1 MAPIVTLLVTVTI
14 SLLTTRVGAIAL
26 QLTGLT
32 PEVAR
37 FQARSA
43 FTGVGFTT
51 GESETLVNHPVRR
64 QILMMLMFWGNIGI
78 AAVIATT
85 IASFANKD
93 AGFEQVLLK
102 IGVLL
107 LGIAILWAVFTS
119 RWVDDWISRWVEYAL
134 VTWTN
139 VDVCDYTSLLHL
151 HNGYVVVE
159 IQVRSDDWIQGKSL
173 AEANL
178 SSEGVLVLGLTR
190 LSEVYVG
197 SPNGQT
203 EIQSGDTLT
212 VYGPSDRLDELDIRK
227 QGEQG
232 DRAHRIAVQVQ
243 KDSEKKGESLQ
254 QVEKI
259 QN

>member
-26 QLTGLT
+26 RLTGLS
-32 PEVAR
+32 PEIAR

-64 QILMMLMFWGNIGI
+64 RILMLLMFWGNIGV

-85 IASFANKD
+85 IASFAIDPGGQWLQN
-93 AGFEQVLLK
+93 
-102 IGVLL
+102 IGIFL
-107 LGIAILWAVFTS
+107 LGIAILWVVFTS
-119 RWVDDWISRWVEYAL
+119 RFVDEWISRWVEYAL

-151 HNGYVVVE
+151 HSGFVVVE
-159 IQVRSDDWIQGKSL
+159 IQVRGEDWIEGKNL
-173 AEANL
+173 FEANL
-178 SSEGVLVLGLTR
+178 SSEGVLILGLTR
-190 LSEVYVG
+190 KSGTYVG

-203 EIQSGDTLT
+203 EIQAGDTLT
-212 VYGPSDRLDELDIRK
+212 VYGPSDRLEELDIRK
-227 QGEQG
+227 QGAQG
-232 DRAHRIAVQVQ
+232 DRAHRIAVQ
-243 KDSEKKGESLQ
+243 LQ
-254 QVEKI
+254 QDVERTEQSKTS
-259 QN
+259 